1 VNICNG
7 GGSIIAFTDA
17 SPFRKE
23 EQPSDQ
29 PASNGEWLD
38 YCRARERH
46 ERAAAKNAGSSQ
58 ARRVH
63 QELAMAYARVIH
75 RGGRS

>member
-46 ERAAAKNAGSSQ
+46 ERAAAGLAGEREE
-58 ARRVH
+58 RRANRFLRAVSKAPR
-63 QELAMAYARVIH
+63 L
-75 RGGRS
+75 